1 MSVANQV
8 KETALDAFIA
18 AWDHGHLVPRVI
30 AEIKRVN
37 ESMPNATGKEK
48 RARVFADWNI
58 IFDDLIEPVGE
69 HVIRLLIEIGLEY
82 LAIAYPVTA
91 PVVAIVKEGINAELN
106 K

>member
-1 MSVANQV
+1 MSIQNQV
-8 KETALDAFIA
+8 KQTALDAFIA
-18 AWDHGHLVPRVI
+18 VWNHGHLVPRVI

-37 ESMPNATGKEK
+37 ASMPHATGKEK
-48 RARVFADWNI
+48 RARVFADWEI

-82 LAIAYPVTA
+82 LKIAYPAAA
-91 PVVAIVKEGINAELN
+91 PIAVALGEGIEELN